1 VPGQLTSPC
10 FVLGRR
16 GATVLIGALVAL
28 GAWVEA
34 APAEE
39 AKTPVSASM
48 ILSIFAQ
55 PVEPRVSAFDQ
66 ALREDDRPRRA
77 AECETQPDGAVRCGA
92 GAGAVTVTVRNPCPP
107 GTAHFEPPPL
117 PGRRARN

>member
-1 VPGQLTSPC
+1 MPGQLTSPC

-16 GATVLIGALVAL
+16 AATVVIGALVVF
-28 GAWVEA
+28 GAWAEVA
-34 APAEE
+34 SAEE

-77 AECETQPDGAVRCGA
+77 AECEKQPDGAVRCGA